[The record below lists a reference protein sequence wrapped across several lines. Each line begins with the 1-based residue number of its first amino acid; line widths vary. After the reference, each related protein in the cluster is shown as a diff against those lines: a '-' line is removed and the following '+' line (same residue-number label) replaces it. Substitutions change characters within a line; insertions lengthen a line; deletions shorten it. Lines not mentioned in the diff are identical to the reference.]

1 MRIDSHI
8 DPATLGSGGLFGG
21 AAALRAIE
29 TSSPEM
35 SSRIKSYDWS
45 KSAVG
50 EPESWSPSLRTIVAV
65 ALASRFP
72 VVFWWGPKFVQ
83 FYNDSYV
90 PLIGIKHPE
99 ALGQSAFETWAEI
112 WDVIGP
118 QLESIYAGG
127 PSTWNEDLM
136 LGLKRYGFVEE
147 TYFTFSYSPVAD
159 ASVDGGIGGV
169 YCTVQ
174 ETTEKV
180 IGERRMRLLSDLAAR
195 GPVVKSAEDACAL
208 AVRTMEAYDKDVPF
222 SMLYLCG
229 TDGTTRLAAA
239 SFEQPAPSNG
249 DGPWLGAERQF
260 EKSEPLAT
268 RLIENADAAIKGLPH
283 GPWPEPARR
292 ALTIAI
298 PGSGP
303 HEVAGFLVA
312 GVSARL
318 RFTERMADFFRLAAS
333 QIGRSIAAARAYEEA
348 RQRAEALA
356 EIDRAKNV
364 FFSNV
369 SHEFRTPLTLM
380 LGPLTDLVKSAD
392 GRSKPLLEVARRN
405 ALRLLKLVN
414 TLLEFSRL
422 EAGRA
427 DPAFVQVDLARL
439 TADLCSAF
447 RAAIEKAGLQFVV
460 DVRLDRPVCAD
471 QAMWEKI
478 VLNLLS
484 NALKF
489 TLSGEIRV
497 SLREADGY
505 AELRVADTGAGIPS
519 DELPHVFERF
529 RRVRVAHAR
538 SVEGSGI
545 GLALTKDLV
554 EIHGGT
560 IDVTSRLDAGSEFR
574 VRIPMQARPAS
585 PAGQSRPLAGTK
597 ASEVVA
603 QYLADLDSATGAG
616 DQNRAPAFAAA
627 RAGGRILVVDDNAD
641 LRAFVCG
648 ILQGHYVTTAVRD
661 GAQAWRELQTNP
673 YDLVLSDVMMPEV
686 DGLELLARVRAD
698 EKLATVPFILLSA
711 RAGEEAAVEGLERG
725 ADDYIAKPF
734 SADQILARVDAVMR
748 QTRRRERAV
757 RSELRRWFE
766 HPGELPGET
775 VFRAFADQLPIMAY
789 QHDVDGAL
797 SYANKAWHETL
808 RLPYDAPSYTLEGWK
823 RVVHPDDLDRTLA
836 TVQAAIETRSAY
848 EIDYRLKPSDASG
861 EEAYRWYTARAIPQ
875 FDSNGDFQGWL
886 GSIID
891 FHDSLQRERAERALA
906 EAAAKGERDFRALA
920 DTIPVI
926 VWTADASG
934 WIDWYNSR
942 WYEFTGQT
950 PEEAAGWGWQ
960 AAHHPDDFPRVMQ
973 EWPESIATGSA
984 FEMEFRLRR
993 ADGIFHYMLTR
1004 AIPVKDESGKIVRW
1018 YGSNIDIQPQKEA
1031 MERTR
1036 RIAETIQGVF
1046 LPDKLPHTGD
1056 LRMDAVYQAA
1066 QKNALVGGDWFHAT
1080 HLPDGRYLLSI
1091 GDVTGHGLEASIIAG
1106 RLRYAISDFAVENTD
1121 PAFVLQ
1127 CANRILRFEYP
1138 ETFATALVGFID
1150 PQSRTFEYSTAG
1162 HPPPLLAHPGD
1173 SSASELAFGGI
1184 PLGLQDVMD
1193 LQTHRVEIGR
1203 DDVLALYTDGLVEF
1217 SRDIAAAERTLQR
1230 AVAGAAGQTRVP
1242 SPASVVRDAVLQGAL
1257 PLDDVALLI
1266 VQFSNVTEPL
1276 AFDSADLVKTWRFHS
1291 SDAYAAHLSRA
1302 ELMRFIQ
1309 RFGQDPDGIFAAEV
1323 ILGELLANTV
1333 EHAPGL
1339 VEVRIDWTAEK
1350 PVVTVLDTGP
1360 GLKHLFARLP
1370 NEYEEK
1376 GRGLFLI
1383 DALAENLSVSP
1394 SPGYGTELRV
1404 VLPVSRG
1411 GGFNGE

>member
-1 MRIDSHI
+1 M
-8 DPATLGSGGLFGG
+8 
-21 AAALRAIE
+21 RAIE

-35 SSRIKSYDWS
+35 SKRIESYDWS
-45 KSAVG
+45 ASAVG
-50 EPESWSPSLRTIVAV
+50 APQTWSPALQTIVAV

-99 ALGQSAFETWAEI
+99 ALGQSAFETWAEV

-127 PSTWNEDLM
+127 PGTWNEDLM
-136 LGLKRYGFVEE
+136 LGLKRYGFIEE

-159 ASVDGGIGGV
+159 ASAAGGIGGV

-180 IGERRMRLLSDLAAR
+180 IGERRMRLLGDLAAH
-195 GPVVKSAEDACAL
+195 GSIVKTVDDACDF
-208 AVRTMEAYDKDVPF
+208 AVKTLQAYDKDVPF

-229 TDGTTRLAAA
+229 SDGTTRLAAA
-239 SFEQPAPSNG
+239 SFEAGVPASA
-249 DGPWLGAERQF
+249 DGLAFGGERAF
-260 EKSEPLAT
+260 EKSEPLAI
-268 RLIENADAAIKGLPH
+268 RLIENAGAAVKGLPH
-283 GPWPEPARR
+283 GPWPEAARR
-292 ALTIAI
+292 ALTVAI

-303 HEVAGFLVA
+303 HEVAGYLVA
-312 GVSARL
+312 GISARL

-333 QIGRSIAAARAYEEA
+333 QIGRSLAAARAYDEE
-348 RQRAEALA
+348 RRRAEALA

-380 LGPLTDLVKSAD
+380 LGPLADLVKGAD
-392 GRSKPLLEVARRN
+392 DNARPLLEVAQRN

-427 DPAFVQVDLARL
+427 EPAFVETDLARV

-447 RAAIEKAGLQFVV
+447 RSAIEHAGLHFAV
-460 DVRLDRPVCAD
+460 DLRLDRPVAVD

-497 SLREADGY
+497 TLREAGKY
-505 AELRVADTGAGIPS
+505 AELCVADTGSGIP
-519 DELPHVFERF
+519 DEDLPHVFERF

-538 SVEGSGI
+538 SMEGSGI
-545 GLALTKDLV
+545 GLALAKDLV
-554 EIHGGT
+554 EIHGGSIGVKST
-560 IDVTSRLDAGSEFR
+560 VGSGTEFR
-574 VRIPMQARPAS
+574 VRIPMQQQSVPSAPRARLPAD
-585 PAGQSRPLAGTK
+585 AK
-597 ASEVVA
+597 ASEIVA
-603 QYLADLDSATGAG
+603 QYLADVESATGAG
-616 DQNRAPAFAAA
+616 TAGRDRPPHFASA
-627 RAGGRILVVDDNAD
+627 RVQGRILLVDDNAD
-641 LRAFVCG
+641 LRDYVCG
-648 ILQGHYVTTAVRD
+648 ILQRRYAVTAVKD
-661 GAQAWRELQTNP
+661 GAQAWRELQTGQ

-686 DGLELLARVRAD
+686 DGLELLARVRSD
-698 EKLATVPFILLSA
+698 EKLATLPFILLSA

-734 SADQILARVDAVMR
+734 SAEQILARTDAVMR
-748 QTRRRERAV
+748 QTSRRERAL

-766 HPGELPGET
+766 RPGALPGET
-775 VFRAFADQLPIMAY
+775 MLRAFADQLPIMVY
-789 QHDVDGAL
+789 QHDADGAL
-797 SYANKAWHETL
+797 SYANNAWHQTL
-808 RLPYDAPSYTLEGWK
+808 RLPYEAQSYTLEGWK
-823 RVVHPDDLDRTLA
+823 RVIHPEDLDRVLSA
-836 TVQAAIETRSAY
+836 VQGALETRSAY
-848 EIDYRLKPSDASG
+848 ELDYRLKPSDAPG
-861 EEAYRWYTARAIPQ
+861 EDAYRWYTARAVPQ
-875 FDSNGDFQGWL
+875 FDSNGEFQGWV

-891 FHDSLQRERAERALA
+891 FHDSLQRERAERALV

-950 PEEAAGWGWQ
+950 PEQAAGWGWQ

-973 EWPESIATGSA
+973 EWPESIATGNA

-993 ADGIFHYMLTR
+993 ADGSFHYVLTR
-1004 AIPVKDESGKIVRW
+1004 AIPVRDERGRIVRW

-1046 LPDKLPHTGD
+1046 LPDKLPHTAD

-1121 PAFVLQ
+1121 PAVVLQ

-1150 PQSRTFEYSTAG
+1150 PQCRTFEYSTAG
-1162 HPPPLLAHPGD
+1162 HPPPLLARPGD
-1173 SSASELAFGGI
+1173 VSASELAFGGV
-1184 PLGLQDVMD
+1184 PLGLQDVME
-1193 LQTHRVEIGR
+1193 LQTHRVDMGR

-1217 SRDIAAAERTLQR
+1217 ARDIATSERMLKR
-1230 AVAGAAGQTRVP
+1230 AVAGVAGQTRVA
-1242 SPASVVRDAVLQGAL
+1242 SPASIVRDAVLQGAL
-1257 PLDDVALLI
+1257 PLDDVALLV
-1266 VQFSNVTEPL
+1266 VQFSSVTEAL
-1276 AFDSADLVKTWRFHS
+1276 AFDSAELLKTWRFHS

-1302 ELMRFIQ
+1302 ELMNFIRRFAH
-1309 RFGQDPDGIFAAEV
+1309 DPDGVFAAEV

-1339 VEVRIDWTAEK
+1339 VEVRIDWTGEK
-1350 PVVTVLDTGP
+1350 PIVTVLDTGP
-1360 GLKHLFARLP
+1360 GFEKLLARLP
-1370 NEYEEK
+1370 NEFEEK

-1383 DALAENLSVSP
+1383 DALAESVSISP
-1394 SPGYGTELRV
+1394 SAGYGTELRV

-1411 GGFNGE
+1411 GQITGE